1 LYLKIFL
8 SIILILSSSLAQ
20 AQTFEGKQTVN
31 KLISPEINSP
41 TGTLTL
47 GGTGGEN
54 ETSDYESVANSI
66 LKSTTTGVIGVDHN
80 YDLHVGG
87 RFGEG
92 IRTLPAAGT
101 DHATYFWSDDITNNS
116 DYGKHWHDQT
126 DYNIAVGSG
135 DLKLD
140 PAGGEVIIT
149 DGSKL
154 QVNSLGDDK
163 NIQISHD
170 DTDGAITTS
179 SGDLVITPN
188 GGAVN
193 VVGAINSAT
202 LTVTSSADNTDVSG
216 VNTMWVTTTG
226 GAVVLGGLTGGVDGQ
241 VLYVVRKDTTND
253 LTLENAE
260 GAGDQ
265 DFIMHQSAD
274 EVIDAGGAVLMCDG
288 SDWYDISHAR
298 HV

>member
-1 LYLKIFL
+1 MYLKIFL

-31 KLISPEINSP
+31 KLIVPEINTP

-54 ETSDYESVANSI
+54 LTLDFETVENEVGI
-66 LKSTTTGVIGVDHN
+66 GTGTGVTVTK
-80 YDLHVGG
+80 
-87 RFGEG
+87 F
-92 IRTLPAAGT
+92 
-101 DHATYFWSDDITNNS
+101 
-116 DYGKHWHDQT
+116 
-126 DYNIAVGSG
+126 
-135 DLKLD
+135 LD
-140 PAGGEVIIT
+140 GM
-149 DGSKL
+149 KL
-154 QVNSLGDDK
+154 QVNSLGNDK
-163 NIQISHD
+163 NIQVYHD

-193 VVGAINSAT
+193 VVGAISSAT